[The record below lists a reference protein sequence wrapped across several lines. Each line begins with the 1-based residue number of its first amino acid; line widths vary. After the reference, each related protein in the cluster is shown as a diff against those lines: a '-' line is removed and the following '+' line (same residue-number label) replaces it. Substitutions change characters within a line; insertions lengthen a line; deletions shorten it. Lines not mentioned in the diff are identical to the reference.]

1 MQVKHLR
8 RKEMKKLLFGLVI
21 VTLLISACG
30 EKAPE
35 TTPTPAPPTPTPIP
49 PTPTP
54 VPPVEVHELTVTFER
69 DKCIYDGP
77 KVIRQ
82 GEVTIIF
89 NNLTDATADV
99 VVGRFENGKT
109 WQDLVDVLSETN
121 RGVRPEWVSRV
132 SYRPVMN
139 DYRAKIFNL
148 EPGLYAITCSEIL
161 QGTWAVWL
169 ASPLEV
175 R

>member
-1 MQVKHLR
+1 MKHTRWLDQ
-8 RKEMKKLLFGLVI
+8 MMGLTLILL
-21 VTLLISACG
+21 LLAAC
-30 EKAPE
+30 AS
-35 TTPTPAPPTPTPIP
+35 PAPTATPVLPTPTPIP

-69 DKCIYDGP
+69 DHCIYDGP

-89 NNLTDATADV
+89 NNLTDADAGV
-99 VVGRFENGKT
+99 SVGKIENGKT
-109 WQDLVDVLSETN
+109 WQDLVDHFSEKN
-121 RGVRPEWVSRV
+121 IGVTHPEWVSLV
-132 SYRPVMN
+132 SHRPVMS
-139 DYRAKIFNL
+139 DYRAQIFDL
-148 EPGLYAITCSEIL
+148 EPGLYAISCGETL
-161 QGTWAVWL
+161 QGSWAIWL